1 MSVGPTAVRVNAV
14 LSAFRDDENSDVI
27 DALCYFY
34 VPILDKLHGKP
45 ITASLLAKAAKLI
58 YGWNLTES
66 VGHVFVERL
75 VVQGH
80 LVEEQKNGQ
89 LVFVAQPSPELAV
102 NVETSIQESFDQ
114 VTELFREFELVS
126 GDLIYRQLSDE
137 QLGDLLVRFLVS
149 LDAYSN
155 NEISASLK
163 NGEIAL
169 GERSALQE
177 LKDDVSV
184 LSQSE
189 THVCA
194 RFVQWLSKERP
205 ELAEKLSLFVAA
217 GLLAELVEDFRKPS
231 ALETKSE
238 TTFFLDGPMLLG
250 LVGTSGEAL
259 QEEAKTIVEALKSIG
274 CRVQVFSESC
284 REAERVLT
292 SYLKASPSDRHGR
305 THTAILKGEVDR
317 AYVQTV
323 ASDIEAAAEKFGA
336 NVRDY
341 SLEAFPSEHKYF
353 DDERNKDVYSFLSWD
368 NPLAREH
375 DAFAVTAVMRMRHG
389 KHKNDPLQNSHVFI
403 SSNEK
408 LVRKARDYC
417 LQSQLVRE
425 TQCGPVVDTRDLA
438 TIAWLRTGFENS
450 ERLPTSHMLAQCERV
465 LRVRKDVIENARQ
478 QVAKFTPEK
487 VEQFELLLQDNRAV
501 SYLMDTARGSSAL
514 FDPEQDQELLDG
526 MLDAAIKVVRDETD
540 AKLSEKDRR
549 IRQLRSENKKA
560 QKETQAEYQAKLD
573 EEARKTAEVE
583 ARLAEL
589 ERLREEDAKRLAL
602 VSSRHDAIMRESIEY
617 ANRWMGRYQLL
628 GAAVLASAGI
638 LATFG
643 VFWDPSTLPP
653 VVDWG
658 SKLVAAIGVIFTVL
672 ALLGRP
678 VPGLWQLIERRGE
691 KWYLNYSANKGVPVI
706 EAQERLSIGKNRLV
720 LVEPKKQAM
729 GQEGVG
735 VEID

>member
-1 MSVGPTAVRVNAV
+1 MTVGPAAVRVNAV

-34 VPILDKLHGKP
+34 VPILDKLSGKP

-75 VVQGH
+75 TAQGH
-80 LVEEQKNGQ
+80 LVKVIENRK
-89 LVFVAQPSPELAV
+89 VYFIAQSSPDLSV
-102 NVETSIQESFDQ
+102 DLDTSIQESFDQ
-114 VTELFREFELVS
+114 VTDLLREFELVS
-126 GDLIYRQLSDE
+126 GDLIYRKLTHE
-137 QLGDLLVRFLVS
+137 QLGDLLVRFLIS

-155 NEISASLK
+155 NEISTSLK
-163 NGEIAL
+163 GGGIANGERGAL
-169 GERSALQE
+169 LALE
-177 LKDDVSV
+177 DDVSV

-194 RFVQWLSKERP
+194 RFVQWLSKEQP
-205 ELAEKLSLFVAA
+205 ELAEKLSMFVAA

-259 QEEAKTIVEALKSIG
+259 QAEARTIVAALKSIG

-284 REAERVLT
+284 REAERVLA
-292 SYLKASPSDRHGR
+292 SYLKALPSDRHGR
-305 THTAILKGEVDR
+305 THTAILNRQVDR

-323 ASDIEAAAEKFGA
+323 ASDIEAAAEKFGVS
-336 NVRDY
+336 VRDY
-341 SLEAFPSEHKYF
+341 SLEAFPNDHKYF
-353 DDERNKDVYSFLSWD
+353 DGERNTDVYSFLSWD
-368 NPLAREH
+368 NPLARDH
-375 DAFAVTAVMRMRHG
+375 DAFAVTAIMRMRHG

-408 LVRKARDYC
+408 LVRKAREYC
-417 LQSQLVRE
+417 LRSELIRE

-450 ERLPTSHMLAQCERV
+450 VKLPTSHMLAQCERV

-478 QVAKFTPEK
+478 QVSRFTPEK

-501 SYLMDTARGSSAL
+501 SYLMDTARGSSSA
-514 FDPEQDQELLDG
+514 FDPDRDQELLDG
-526 MLDAAIKVVRDETD
+526 MLEAAIKVVRDETE
-540 AKLSEKDRR
+540 AKLSEKDKK
-549 IRQLRSENKKA
+549 IRQLRADSKKT
-560 QKETQAEYQAKLD
+560 QKETHAEYEARLV
-573 EEARKTAEVE
+573 EEARKTAEIK

-589 ERLREEDAKRLAL
+589 GRLREDDAKRLAL
-602 VSSRHDAIMRESIEY
+602 VSSRHETVMKDGIEY
-617 ANRWMGRYQLL
+617 ANKWIGRYQVLS
-628 GAAVLASAGI
+628 AAVLAAIGF

-658 SKLVAAIGVIFTVL
+658 SKLLAVMGVTFTVL

-691 KWYLNYSANKGVPVI
+691 KWYLKYCVNKGVSAI
-706 EAQERLSIGKNRLV
+706 EAQKRLS
-720 LVEPKKQAM
+720 
-729 GQEGVG
+729 VG
-735 VEID
+735 TRQLLLAEIDQKPHEAIGEEG